1 LTIKVPE
8 KTMQPEMLRGTDLEV
23 ALVRMSSEDV
33 VRVRL
38 EETEKVEEEERE
50 REEVRNRLPL
60 T

>member
-1 LTIKVPE
+1 
-8 KTMQPEMLRGTDLEV
+8 MQPEMLRGTDLEV

-50 REEVRNRLPL
+50 REEVRKRLPL